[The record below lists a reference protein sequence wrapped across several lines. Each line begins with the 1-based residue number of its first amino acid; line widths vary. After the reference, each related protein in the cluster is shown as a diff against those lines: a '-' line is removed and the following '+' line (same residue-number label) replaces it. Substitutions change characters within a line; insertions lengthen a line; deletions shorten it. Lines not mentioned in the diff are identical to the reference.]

1 MMRVWGRVGGG
12 VNGVGG
18 TWTLVQTAPN
28 GDNSLVYLTAL
39 CQTLKLSTGEDPF
52 NAQAGIDGPQ
62 SVMTQI
68 APDLAATGVQ
78 TLYAPF
84 FASLIINRVLGVNP
98 PTYTVMAVTK
108 AGAQLGPI
116 PVIAT

>member
-1 MMRVWGRVGGG
+1 

-18 TWTLVQTAPN
+18 TWTAVETAPS
-28 GDNSLVYLTAL
+28 GDNSAVYVTAL
-39 CQTLKLSTGEDPF
+39 CQTLKLSTNESPF
-52 NAQAGIDGPQ
+52 WASSGIDGPQ

-78 TLYAPF
+78 TFYAPF

-98 PTYTVMAVTK
+98 PTYAVRAVAFSGAVFTPTV
-108 AGAQLGPI
+108 
-116 PVIAT
+116 AT